1 MRPVALGRKCAQRF
15 AKRERTLEDTLKKI
29 AVVASA
35 ATALVCAVSLMAT
48 SGEAKTRHKKPA
60 AAAAMAGPTW
70 TPPAGYH
77 DLGGPMKSGKE
88 CWKDRDPWANT
99 GQGYWGKC

>member
-1 MRPVALGRKCAQRF
+1 M
-15 AKRERTLEDTLKKI
+15 KKF

-48 SGEAKTRHKKPA
+48 SGEAKTRHKKPEA
-60 AAAAMAGPTW
+60 GASQTMAR
-70 TPPAGYH
+70 PAGWH
-77 DLGGPMKSGKE
+77 DLGGPMKGGKE
-88 CWKDRDPWANT
+88 CWKDRDPWANI